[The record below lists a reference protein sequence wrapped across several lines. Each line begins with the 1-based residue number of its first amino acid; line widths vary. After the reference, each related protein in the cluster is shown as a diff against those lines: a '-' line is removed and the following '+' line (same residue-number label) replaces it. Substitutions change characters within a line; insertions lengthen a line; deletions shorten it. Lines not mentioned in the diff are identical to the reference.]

1 MLVEPIRKDYLDI
14 STYAGSD
21 DTKLF
26 MKIVNQGIDSHLE
39 AVTRSEFLWKDN
51 RLHMR
56 IHRKDIPVLIRRLE
70 EIGTDEAISWA
81 EDIRVAE
88 QD

>member
-1 MLVEPIRKDYLDI
+1 MKDYIDI

-26 MKIVNQGIDSHLE
+26 MTVVNQGIDSHLE
-39 AVTRSEFLWKDN
+39 AFTRSEFTWKSD
-51 RLHMR
+51 RLCMK
-56 IHRKDIPVLIRRLE
+56 IHKAEVPLLIRRLE

-81 EDIRVAE
+81 EDIKE
-88 QD
+88 TII